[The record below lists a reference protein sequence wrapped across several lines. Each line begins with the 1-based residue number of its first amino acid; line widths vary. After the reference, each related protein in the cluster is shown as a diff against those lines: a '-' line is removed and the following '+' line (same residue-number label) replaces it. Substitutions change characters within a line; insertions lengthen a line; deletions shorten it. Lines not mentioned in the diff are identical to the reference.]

1 MNKNK
6 PKVSIKVKV
15 LAASLIPLLLV
26 ALVISL
32 YSLDAL
38 KTGMQDEALSGLRE
52 LCYSVSA
59 AYDAIAEGDYRME
72 GENLIKG
79 EYNITEKEDVIDN
92 FTKNSDSE
100 ITLFYGDTRRA
111 TSLKD
116 SKTGERILGTK
127 ASDAVIEA
135 TLKGG
140 EEFTSTNIEINEA
153 NYYAV
158 YVPIKSSD
166 GSIVGMVFAGQPSQ
180 EIDAVINSR
189 MGAIF
194 ILAIIFIVVA
204 AVVVFFVVSRIGSVI
219 TKTSDMLL
227 HVSEGNLALQIDS
240 KMLARKD
247 ELGIMVSSLQKLAE
261 QIKSVVTDLKQ
272 LSDVLS
278 ESGVDL
284 KDFASSTNNAADEI
298 SRAVEDMSQGSVS
311 QAEDVENATVQVA
324 EMGNSIET
332 IVDEIEN
339 LYSNSEK
346 MEKSKNEAEKIVN
359 ELAASSDHTYD
370 AVKRIEKQ
378 VKLTDESVTQIQ
390 QAVALITAIAEE
402 TNLLS
407 LNASIEAA
415 RAGEAGKGFAVVASQ
430 IQKLAEES
438 NSSAASIADVI
449 ENLSCES
456 RNTVEAMN
464 NMHDIIIDQ
473 QQKLGDTETK
483 FSEVSAG
490 IQSSLEQINQIRD
503 GSEVCDKARIKVT
516 DIIQNLSAISEQ
528 NAAATE
534 QTSASMQELNS
545 TMTILA
551 DKSEQL
557 GNLAVQIN
565 NDLDFFK
572 I

>member
-15 LAASLIPLLLV
+15 LVASLIPLFLV
-26 ALVISL
+26 TLVISL

-38 KTGMQDEALSGLRE
+38 RTGMQDEALSGLRE
-52 LCYSVSA
+52 LCYSVST
-59 AYDAIAEGDYRME
+59 AYDAIAEGDYRMD
-72 GENLIKG
+72 GDNLIKG
-79 EYNITEKEDVIDN
+79 EYNITENEDLIDN
-92 FTKNSDSE
+92 FTKNSDSD
-100 ITLFYGDTRRA
+100 ITIFYGDTRRA

-135 TLKGG
+135 TLKSG
-140 EEFTSTNIEINEA
+140 EEFTGTDIEINEA

-158 YVPIKSSD
+158 YVPIKSGD

-189 MGAIF
+189 MRGIF
-194 ILAIIFIVVA
+194 ILAIIFIIVA

-227 HVSEGNLALQIDS
+227 YVSEGNLTLQVDS

-324 EMGNSIET
+324 EMGNSIEN

-359 ELAASSDHTYD
+359 ELAASSDHTYY

-390 QAVALITAIAEE
+390 QAVALIT
-402 TNLLS
+402 
-407 LNASIEAA
+407 SIE
-415 RAGEAGKGFAVVASQ
+415 
-430 IQKLAEES
+430 
-438 NSSAASIADVI
+438 
-449 ENLSCES
+449 
-456 RNTVEAMN
+456 
-464 NMHDIIIDQ
+464 
-473 QQKLGDTETK
+473 
-483 FSEVSAG
+483 
-490 IQSSLEQINQIRD
+490 
-503 GSEVCDKARIKVT
+503 
-516 DIIQNLSAISEQ
+516 
-528 NAAATE
+528 
-534 QTSASMQELNS
+534 
-545 TMTILA
+545 
-551 DKSEQL
+551 
-557 GNLAVQIN
+557 
-565 NDLDFFK
+565 
-572 I
+572 